1 MPELLTLAVT
11 WPPGLEVLYGS
22 SAGGCCP
29 LLPVT
34 HRTRKE
40 PGGGAFY
47 FGQVQDRTVNIN

>member
-1 MPELLTLAVT
+1 MPEPLTLAVT

-40 PGGGAFY
+40 PGGGHSILARF
-47 FGQVQDRTVNIN
+47 RTVL